1 MNKLLHISII
11 FLSLLLASCGKDE
24 DYASESET
32 SFSFTYPTDNSKGYV
47 MVLQQHTK
55 GNGFPVVIMADGY
68 LQSDIAQGTYHT
80 SVNKAIKALF
90 ASEPMKSLKAYFDIY
105 EVQAASSVSGITTAA
120 RNTAFSTYFT
130 SSTGVEIDGDKKK
143 IRNYAWYALK

>member
-1 MNKLLHISII
+1 MNKLVHISII
-11 FLSLLLASCGKDE
+11 FISLLLASCGKDE

-32 SFSFTYPTDNSKGYV
+32 SFIFTYPTDNSKGYV

-80 SVNKAIKALF
+80 SVNKAIEA
-90 ASEPMKSLKAYFDIY
+90 
-105 EVQAASSVSGITTAA
+105 
-120 RNTAFSTYFT
+120 
-130 SSTGVEIDGDKKK
+130 
-143 IRNYAWYALK
+143 